1 MLRRTK
7 GYMPEPV
14 AVFKSKMNCDTAD
27 LVLHNKSG
35 VTDQK
40 QQMSVS
46 YNLKLLKDQI
56 LASGGQMEPGF
67 CLTAGGQ
74 FFPAEIPGDISLEK
88 TEQFFADSVH
98 DWIHLLNIKPQAVVA
113 DLHPG
118 YASTQW
124 GKKFAEQNGLPFYQ
138 VQHHHAH
145 ALAVMEEHHLKEKVL
160 AVCFDGTGLGT
171 DGTVW
176 GGEFLLCEGSDFTR
190 VGHLKAI
197 PMLGGDVSMQQAW
210 KTALCHLA
218 AAGLHSHDPRF
229 AIVQKALALDVNV
242 IQTSSM
248 GRLFDAAS
256 SLLGLADFNSHQG
269 RCAMALESVART
281 SLMDKIKPLPLAFTK
296 EWDKSDEDKNN
307 SNGRRF
313 NETIKADGKDNYILE
328 KVLYNPGPIW
338 EALLQVKRE
347 RKDICAAALGFHYAV
362 VKMVIDMAERMGVKQ
377 VALAGG
383 CFANRILLE
392 TCTKELQERD
402 FQVYYNEDVS
412 CGDGGI
418 SLGQAYYGYIV

>member
-145 ALAVMEEHHLKEKVL
+145 ALAVMEEHQSF
-160 AVCFDGTGLGT
+160 CF
-171 DGTVW
+171 V
-176 GGEFLLCEGSDFTR
+176 
-190 VGHLKAI
+190 
-197 PMLGGDVSMQQAW
+197 
-210 KTALCHLA
+210 
-218 AAGLHSHDPRF
+218 
-229 AIVQKALALDVNV
+229 KAL
-242 IQTSSM
+242 
-248 GRLFDAAS
+248 
-256 SLLGLADFNSHQG
+256 
-269 RCAMALESVART
+269 
-281 SLMDKIKPLPLAFTK
+281 
-296 EWDKSDEDKNN
+296 
-307 SNGRRF
+307 
-313 NETIKADGKDNYILE
+313 
-328 KVLYNPGPIW
+328 VLHGSAI
-338 EALLQVKRE
+338 
-347 RKDICAAALGFHYAV
+347 
-362 VKMVIDMAERMGVKQ
+362 
-377 VALAGG
+377 
-383 CFANRILLE
+383 
-392 TCTKELQERD
+392 
-402 FQVYYNEDVS
+402 
-412 CGDGGI
+412 
-418 SLGQAYYGYIV
+418 

>member
-1 MLRRTK
+1 MVKAVGGFNLLCRADRAEVVTRLRDLKKRMSKPFAVMVTDLVLAEKFCYISAEEKALLQSAVRPIVLLQKKKRINDWLTEKIAEDSLEVSITEKMDLTNSFQVIVEPDETNPVPSFLANNVTDVSDQVGVFLPPMGFYSELDVDFPFIVTSCNYTGQPIIYKDEEAQRFFDEHKNVAALFTYEREILRPADDSVTRIINGRVQVLRRTK

-145 ALAVMEEHHLKEKVL
+145 ALAVMAEHHLKEKVL

-171 DGTVW
+171 DGTLWFYTGRPSEIYPHVRRRC
-176 GGEFLLCEGSDFTR
+176 F
-190 VGHLKAI
+190 H
-197 PMLGGDVSMQQAW
+197 
-210 KTALCHLA
+210 
-218 AAGLHSHDPRF
+218 AAGVEDSTLSFGSGGF
-229 AIVQKALALDVNV
+229 A
-242 IQTSSM
+242 
-248 GRLFDAAS
+248 
-256 SLLGLADFNSHQG
+256 
-269 RCAMALESVART
+269 
-281 SLMDKIKPLPLAFTK
+281 
-296 EWDKSDEDKNN
+296 
-307 SNGRRF
+307 
-313 NETIKADGKDNYILE
+313 
-328 KVLYNPGPIW
+328 
-338 EALLQVKRE
+338 
-347 RKDICAAALGFHYAV
+347 
-362 VKMVIDMAERMGVKQ
+362 
-377 VALAGG
+377 
-383 CFANRILLE
+383 
-392 TCTKELQERD
+392 
-402 FQVYYNEDVS
+402 
-412 CGDGGI
+412 
-418 SLGQAYYGYIV
+418 